1 MTSETVGA
9 ESGNDDLAWPFL
21 IGRSKHQGYRILV
34 IPDFMTDP
42 AVTAALRD
50 ATGMAGRAVG
60 ELVLREMQ
68 GLPVSPVSVVC
79 RSFPLRGSDYGL
91 GGDEILPDEYGRP
104 IQVIEG
110 IVFRKPG
117 AVVQRNGIGQA
128 IIDRAHAEAVKAYQE
143 FWAAGAEFVRRASA
157 PLALR
162 VDGSQPLIALVMADP
177 WVAREKDQ
185 VNWTATGEHPLA
197 VLSSAYRGRLAIV
210 FVSMAVIVALVI
222 FLAVYLAS

>member
-1 MTSETVGA
+1 MTSEVAGA
-9 ESGNDDLAWPFL
+9 ESENDGLAWPFL

-50 ATGMAGRAVG
+50 ATGMAGRAIG
-60 ELVLREMQ
+60 ELVLREIQ

-91 GGDEILPDEYGRP
+91 GSDEILPDEYGRP

-110 IVFRKPG
+110 IVFRQPG
-117 AVVQRNGIGQA
+117 AVVQQNGIGQA
-128 IIDRAHAEAVKAYQE
+128 IIDQAHAEVVNAYQE
-143 FWAAGAEFVRRASA
+143 FWAVGAEFVRRTSA

-162 VDGSQPLIALVMADP
+162 VDSSQPLIALDMADP
-177 WVAREKDQ
+177 WVAREKKPER
-185 VNWTATGEHPLA
+185 WAGGGEHPLTL
-197 VLSSAYRGRLAIV
+197 LSSAHRDRLAIV
-210 FVSMAVIVALVI
+210 GVSLAVIVALVI
-222 FLAVYLAS
+222 FLAIYLAS